1 MSAFPEVLPTDDVR
15 IKLATAIRLPSG
27 RFLRDAVNF
36 DPRNLMAIADA
47 LEEWVESRTPERTY
61 PLGEDI
67 VTFRYGGT
75 DWNPKLIIFNQCER
89 GGSIATSFHSAA
101 RIASTLR
108 TAAKRH
114 NKR

>member
-1 MSAFPEVLPTDDVR
+1 MSAFPEILPTDDGRVE
-15 IKLATAIRLPSG
+15 LATAICLPSG

-36 DPRNLMAIADA
+36 DPRNLMGIADA

-75 DWNPKLIIFNQCER
+75 DWNPKLIIFNQREH
-89 GGSIATSFHSAA
+89 GSSIATSFHSASK
-101 RIASTLR
+101 IAAALR
-108 TAAKRH
+108 TSAKRR
-114 NKR
+114 NKY